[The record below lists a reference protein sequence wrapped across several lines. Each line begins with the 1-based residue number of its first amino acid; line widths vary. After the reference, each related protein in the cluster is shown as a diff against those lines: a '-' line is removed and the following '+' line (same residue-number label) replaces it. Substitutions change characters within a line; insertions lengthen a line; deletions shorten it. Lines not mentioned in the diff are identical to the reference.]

1 MTRPD
6 CILQPGFKPLTFPD
20 VTCLGSLS
28 PAEVYTI
35 DNPLDW
41 DKGSEWTARADFLS
55 EDAVIV
61 AISLNTL
68 GWKSGLIT
76 NRLGNDILGENVVAE
91 LRRLGIEGEFVL
103 DPSID
108 TPYEIV
114 ISDKNG
120 GRTYLWKRKVD
131 VLSTMEESDL
141 SVMTGSKFVYADA
154 YDWPYNAPGLKQ
166 ANKLGIPV
174 LLNMEDLAYIDKC
187 GLDVYSIATT
197 VQVSLTGDLSANFL
211 FNWVDE
217 ALAFGVRDVI
227 ITRGEQGAYY
237 ISKAVRASVSAPN
250 INLVDANGAGAIFA
264 SGFLSGYLNNMSPT
278 ESVKFGV
285 AVSSLSCE
293 RTGTDLPD
301 LDKINTV
308 FKHLK
313 LSTL

>member
-68 GWKSGLIT
+68 GWKSSLIT

-131 VLSTMEESDL
+131 VLSTMEETDL

-166 ANKLGIPV
+166 ANNLGIPV

-197 VQVSLTGDLSANFL
+197 VQVSLTGDLSENFVL
-211 FNWVDE
+211 NWVDE

-293 RTGTDLPD
+293 RAGTDLPD
-301 LDKINTV
+301 LDKITR
-308 FKHLK
+308 FS
-313 LSTL
+313 ST

>member
-68 GWKSGLIT
+68 GWKSSLIT

-166 ANKLGIPV
+166 ANNLGIPV

-237 ISKAVRASVSAPN
+237 ISKDVRASVSAPN
-250 INLVDANGAGAIFA
+250 INLVDGNGAGAIFA

-293 RTGTDLPD
+293 RAGTDLPD

>member
-1 MTRPD
+1 M
-6 CILQPGFKPLTFPD
+6 
-20 VTCLGSLS
+20 TCLGSLS

-41 DKGSEWTARADFLS
+41 DKGSEWAARADFLS

-68 GWKSGLIT
+68 GWKSSLIT
-76 NRLGNDILGENVVAE
+76 NRLGNDILGENVLAE

-166 ANKLGIPV
+166 ANNLGIPV

>member
-1 MTRPD
+1 M
-6 CILQPGFKPLTFPD
+6 
-20 VTCLGSLS
+20 TCLGSLS

-68 GWKSGLIT
+68 GWKSSLIT

-120 GRTYLWKRKVD
+120 GRTYIWSRKVD

-166 ANKLGIPV
+166 ANNLGIPV

-197 VQVSLTGDLSANFL
+197 VQVSLTGDLSENFVL
-211 FNWVDE
+211 NWVDE

-293 RTGTDLPD
+293 RAGTDLPD
-301 LDKINTV
+301 LDKITR
-308 FKHLK
+308 FS
-313 LSTL
+313 ST